1 MNKTFIGRGWRN
13 WFIGLAVVA
22 LSACVDEETFESGTV
37 LRDGEISLQW
47 VAANMGQVVTKG
59 TDLKTDH
66 EKKINNVHV
75 FLFDSEG
82 YYLEPGDDGRDAFQ
96 GYRHLTNGGT
106 SWILEPKLFANQE
119 KAENATVYVLA
130 NVPEGTFADSDGNG
144 KPDKLENEEKTPLEA
159 LEEMVIGFPEGVF
172 TTGIPETG
180 LPMVLRQDGVNVSE
194 GATTKIVTL
203 QLRSMMARIDL
214 DFTMQP
220 LQESGNLPSL
230 AFTKVYVGNFP
241 KGGIVKSQLVDG
253 KTETVIGE
261 YGLTEQVEVE
271 NAALLEGVLRKG
283 NEQHMTLYMFE
294 HAREAKKTI
303 TYPDGIDSDRE
314 AQRYKNDLAKEDAA
328 YVELEGTYTT
338 QNELVYNIIY
348 RIYVGANPENDFT
361 IKPNCQY
368 KNNIVITGITVN
380 NRDPK
385 LEALLDTRVDVD
397 SDPAFIEMLREQ
409 MFDAHFNVTPMDIYL
424 REGAESVTVTILNES
439 GQRASADEMKWIRM
453 EPYYYAPKDKC
464 EYKDNEGG
472 FAASRAGDG
481 KRKYFTTNL
490 LSEMTNGYNRSYTVT
505 QPEERIY
512 FYMDENVPT
521 QEQARQGE
529 DVSPRSVKVR
539 ITYKAENGNESS
551 QIATFRQAGMRS
563 VYFDKFTNASM
574 WGTTHNKINRQAY
587 YFYIEEYE
595 EYLAHYDGKNTY
607 SETYEGLEWGLDGLL
622 SGLGVQSGYGYWQ
635 FMSWGWYNT
644 NQIMEKCREEDS
656 WTNVEGREYEEMT
669 LNTKPSGAAEYCYNK
684 NKRNEDGTVPHVEW
698 YLPTISELEYAIDKY
713 YGLYEVF
720 QDKWYWSSNP
730 GAEGVRDP
738 NEDEGISGDNGEDT
752 ERARGTKSLWNGR
765 EYVHARSAANEKYPS
780 YKQDGVE
787 KEGGNAMR
795 DVKFRIRAAYI
806 PNSSKPRDVDPYK
819 KW

>member
-294 HAREAKKTI
+294 HACEAKKTI

-424 REGAESVTVTILNES
+424 REKAESVTVTILNEN
-439 GQRASADEMKWIRM
+439 GQPASADEMTWIRM
-453 EPYYYAPKDKC
+453 EPYCHAPEGKC
-464 EYKDNEGG
+464 EYKEGDY
-472 FAASRAGDG
+472 AATKAGDG

-490 LSEMTNGYNRSYTVT
+490 LREMNKDYNLSYTVT
-505 QPEERIY
+505 KQEERIY

-521 QEQARQGE
+521 QEQARQGD
-529 DVSPRSVKVR
+529 DVSPRSVKVL
-539 ITYKAENGNESS
+539 ITYKPKDGNESS

-563 VYFDKFTNASM
+563 VYFDKYSNGKTYAGTNRIYR
-574 WGTTHNKINRQAY
+574 KAY

-595 EYLAHYDGKNTY
+595 EYLAHYDGKNAYT
-607 SETYEGLEWGLDGLL
+607 ETYEGMEWGLNNLET
-622 SGLGVQSGYGYWQ
+622 GLGVKDGYDYWQ
-635 FMSWGWYNT
+635 YMSWGWYNT
-644 NQIMEKCREEDS
+644 DEIMKQCRVHAS
-656 WTNVEGREYEEMT
+656 WESVEGRQNEEMT

-684 NKRNEDGTVPHVEW
+684 NKRNENGTVERVEW

-713 YGLYEVF
+713 YGIYEVF

-730 GAEGVRDP
+730 GAIGDP
-738 NEDEGISGDNGEDT
+738 NNNYTGNAGEDPS
-752 ERARGTKSLWNGR
+752 RARATKSVLKSGNTF
-765 EYVHARSAANEKYPS
+765 EHAVSAANEKYEH
-780 YKQDGVE
+780 GT
-787 KEGGNAMR
+787 GGSAYRTN
-795 DVKFRIRAAYI
+795 KFRVRAAYI
-806 PNSSKPRDVDPYK
+806 PENNKPDDVKPDYNWSQGGNYP
-819 KW
+819 WN